1 MTFTNFFK
9 QFNEAMVKSGIPVIF
24 NLHCITVAKTIMRT
38 SHMDIDSYLNY
49 FNDHEADQNV
59 IYSADMA
66 IIVKK
71 NIGKLYWYWQSS
83 TYTVF

>member
-1 MTFTNFFK
+1 M
-9 QFNEAMVKSGIPVIF
+9 KSGIQVRFI
-24 NLHCITVAKTIMRT
+24 LHCITVAKTIMRT
-38 SHMDIDSYLNY
+38 SHMDIDSYLNH
-49 FNDHEADQNV
+49 FNDHDADQNV